1 VKTMNE
7 RTIEQWE
14 KGEPAGE
21 PLSTADLAGM
31 NPTSGGQARARAP
44 EDMQEDKN
52 EPLFV
57 QDEAQDMRSRWEKV
71 QTGFVDD
78 PRRSVQEADQLVAS
92 TIKRLAEVFA
102 KERENL
108 EHMWGTA
115 DNVSTEDLRM
125 ALRRYRSFFNRLLS
139 V

>member
-31 NPTSGGQARARAP
+31 NPVSGGQARAVAND
-44 EDMQEDKN
+44 EKN

-57 QDEAQDMRSRWEKV
+57 QDEAQDMRSRWERV